1 MQTFKLRQNFEK
13 KFLGV
18 SEVKQIF
25 APHFSI
31 SINFL
36 NEEFKNS
43 QRYEKFLSVYRQ
55 KMALHLVLIC
65 PALLAAQ
72 DSLGRLVGNK
82 LPLLL
87 LLGDVLKASWVFKV
101 AQMFAN
107 QVILDKDTLTDP
119 FKGRIRKA

>member
-43 QRYEKFLSVYRQ
+43 
-55 KMALHLVLIC
+55 
-65 PALLAAQ
+65 
-72 DSLGRLVGNK
+72 
-82 LPLLL
+82 
-87 LLGDVLKASWVFKV
+87 
-101 AQMFAN
+101 
-107 QVILDKDTLTDP
+107 
-119 FKGRIRKA
+119 